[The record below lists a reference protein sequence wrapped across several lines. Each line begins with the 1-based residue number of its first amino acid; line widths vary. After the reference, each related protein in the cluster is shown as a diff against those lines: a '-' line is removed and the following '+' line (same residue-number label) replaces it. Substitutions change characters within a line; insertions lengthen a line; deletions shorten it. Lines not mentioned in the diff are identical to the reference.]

1 MTYARQANTW
11 AAAVTWAA
19 QVLGRDALARRLGV
33 SASRVDQ
40 LRNPMRRDLALLDQ
54 AVAIDAALAAQG
66 YGTPIFDLYASR
78 LGAAGHG
85 VVPSQDGAASLSSRR
100 PHLEAAARSC
110 LPLLRR
116 GLALL
121 ENALEPVPAP
131 ALAAE

>member
-11 AAAVTWAA
+11 AAAITWAA
-19 QVLGRDALARRLGV
+19 QVLGREALAADLGV

-54 AVAIDAALAAQG
+54 AVAIDTALAARG
-66 YGTPIFDLYASR
+66 YGTPILDLYSSR
-78 LGAAGHG
+78 LRAAGHVAALPACG
-85 VVPSQDGAASLSSRR
+85 ASLPNRR
-100 PHLEAAARSC
+100 SYLEAAARTA

-131 ALAAE
+131 AMVAE

>member
-19 QVLGRDALARRLGV
+19 QVVGREGLAARLGV

-54 AVAIDAALAAQG
+54 AVAIDLALADRG
-66 YGTPIFDLYASR
+66 YGTPILDLYRAR
-78 LGAAGHG
+78 LRAAGHDVAPMTG
-85 VVPSQDGAASLSSRR
+85 GATSSSPGR
-100 PHLEAAARSC
+100 PYLEAAARGA

-116 GLALL
+116 GLDLL
-121 ENALEPVPAP
+121 ENAFEPVPAP
-131 ALAAE
+131 ALAGE

>member
-11 AAAVTWAA
+11 AAAVTWAV
-19 QVLGRDALARRLGV
+19 QVLGREALAARLGV

-54 AVAIDAALAAQG
+54 AVAIDAALAARG
-66 YGTPIFDLYASR
+66 YGTPIHDLYSAR
-78 LGAAGHG
+78 LRAAVSSCA
-85 VVPSQDGAASLSSRR
+85 VVPLGGALVPRR
-100 PHLEAAARSC
+100 RSYLEAAARSA

-131 ALAAE
+131 AMAGE

>member
-19 QVLGRDALARRLGV
+19 QILGREALAARLGV

-54 AVAIDAALAAQG
+54 AVAIDAALAAAG
-66 YGTPIFDLYASR
+66 FGTPILDLYSAR
-78 LGAAGHG
+78 LRAAGPGAALAIRGFG
-85 VVPSQDGAASLSSRR
+85 SSPRR
-100 PHLEAAARSC
+100 PYLEAAARRA

-121 ENALEPVPAP
+121 ENAFEPVPAP
-131 ALAAE
+131 ATAAE